1 MIGILSRTQHY
12 SMYYCFSLSIEILE
26 RRSKELEYIF
36 VDTPGQI
43 EAFTWSAGGQ
53 VILELFASTFPTVV
67 LYVAD
72 TPRCSKP
79 TTFMSNMLYSCSILY
94 KSNLPMI
101 CTFNKIDVVSAS
113 FATEWMTDFE
123 SYLTALDN
131 DEEDYMGSLNR
142 SLSLVMDEFYR

>member
-1 MIGILSRTQHY
+1 M
-12 SMYYCFSLSIEILE
+12 CFLLEILE
-26 RRSKELEYIF
+26 RRAGDLDYIF

-53 VILELFASTFPTVV
+53 IILELLGASFPTVV
-67 LYVAD
+67 LYLVD

-101 CTFNKIDVVSAS
+101 CAFNKIDVVSCV
-113 FATEWMTDFE
+113 FALEWMNDFE
-123 SYLTALDN
+123 VYLDALDS
-131 DEEDYMGSLNR
+131 DDGEEYMGSMNR
-142 SLSLVMDEFYR
+142 SLALVMDEYYR